1 MYVPVCCLRWRATS
15 GPRSAPTATGWASE
29 TQPTT
34 GHRLSTERAL
44 GKATYRLYRLP
55 VPDRVPAAL
64 AELQVQAAH
73 GLIADAFLHAA
84 VAACYLFLTACYG
97 LLLPATAR
105 YTSTGIGNG
114 TAGPVQ
120 QQAG

>member
-1 MYVPVCCLRWRATS
+1 MPQVEGYFRT
-15 GPRSAPTATGWASE
+15 
-29 TQPTT
+29 
-34 GHRLSTERAL
+34 AL
-44 GKATYRLYRLP
+44 GTNSYWLGIRNTANYRPSLVNRTGSWEGNRLP

-73 GLIADAFLHAA
+73 GLIADAFLHAV
-84 VAACYLFLTACYG
+84 VAACYLFLTACCC
-97 LLLPATAR
+97 LLLPATAH